1 MRLLR
6 PASFY
11 VQKESIM
18 ESSNDSLAGVPMDV
32 FEQCISPC
40 LDDRSVIALASSS
53 RKYTALFL
61 ANTVFSR
68 HLWNTLCTRRWQC
81 IQFNVSNSSEIN
93 YWLEEYRRRFATD
106 VESWSLMK
114 EMKDIKVLDY
124 RNEELYSRFVA
135 HGMDAM
141 DIFQRRKGLLDWQ
154 LETMPE
160 AVEKGLIRFHL
171 CQKFRSSGSFDSDVP
186 LENGAMWIVQYLISK
201 GFSDTA
207 DEPESFSG
215 IQYFVE
221 NELDALAIALLQRLR
236 RTAGVV
242 EGRQGG
248 THQEFPLRLVLEEM
262 KYIFDKNHEDHQK
275 PGKHIRPFS
284 GNDRNYY
291 SYHNSFIHSV
301 LATRRGIPITL
312 AIIYSAIVRRATGV
326 QMRAVNLPG
335 HFMIAASVDN
345 EDNEQESGLLF
356 VDAFHGGKILNEAQV
371 RSMITTAY
379 DIPWDPQYL
388 SNVPNT
394 AVWKRIAMNLAN
406 SADLLPELASPT
418 TSLILMG
425 FNHNGTYDRLG
436 QTGLLSLIH
445 EADYS

>member
-1 MRLLR
+1 V
-6 PASFY
+6 P
-11 VQKESIM
+11 
-18 ESSNDSLAGVPMDV
+18 DSL
-32 FEQCISPC
+32 E
-40 LDDRSVIALASSS
+40 
-53 RKYTALFL
+53 
-61 ANTVFSR
+61 N
-68 HLWNTLCTRRWQC
+68 
-81 IQFNVSNSSEIN
+81 N

-106 VESWSLMK
+106 VESWNLMK
-114 EMKDIKVLDY
+114 EMKDIRVLGHH
-124 RNEELYSRFVA
+124 NEELYSRFVA

-141 DIFQRRKGLLDWQ
+141 DVFQRTKGLLDWQ
-154 LETMPE
+154 LEAMPE

-171 CQKFRSSGSFDSDVP
+171 CQKFRSSASFDSDVQ
-186 LENGAMWIVQYLISK
+186 LENGAMWIVQYLTARR
-201 GFSDTA
+201 FSADTA

-221 NELDALAIALLQRLR
+221 SELDALAKGLLQRLR
-236 RTAGVV
+236 WTVGVK
-242 EGRQGG
+242 EGRQAG

-262 KYIFDKNHEDHQK
+262 KYFFDKDHEDQQK
-275 PGKHIRPFS
+275 PGKHVRPFS
-284 GNDRNYY
+284 GNNSNYY
-291 SYHNSFIHSV
+291 SYHNSLIHSV

-345 EDNEQESGLLF
+345 EDNEQGSELLF
-356 VDAFHGGKILNEAQV
+356 VDAFHEGKILNESQV
-371 RSMITTAY
+371 HSMITSAY
-379 DIPWDPQYL
+379 DIPWDPKYL
-388 SNVPNT
+388 SNVPKT

-406 SADLLPELASPT
+406 SADLLPELAAST

-425 FNHNGTYDRLG
+425 FNHNGTYDRRG